1 MIHEYGHQHGIP
13 HPFDDQV
20 GQGTFGGIMDY
31 GDSRLIL
38 PDPNAGRQAFSQ
50 TTDANAF
57 CADMT
62 DLLQRSNEN
71 NCWVVD
77 DDQLFPIP
85 NVGMGILIHG
95 RLVMVVHVAK
105 TANSNQVR

>member
-77 DDQLFPIP
+77 DDQLF
-85 NVGMGILIHG
+85 NSKCEDGILDPWEACDG
-95 RLVMVVHVAK
+95 GPCCENCKFKPGA
-105 TANSNQVR
+105 T